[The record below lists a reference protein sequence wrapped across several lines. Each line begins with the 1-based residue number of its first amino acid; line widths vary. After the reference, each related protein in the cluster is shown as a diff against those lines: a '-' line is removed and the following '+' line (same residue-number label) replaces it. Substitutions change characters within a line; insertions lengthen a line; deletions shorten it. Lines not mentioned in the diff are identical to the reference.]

1 MRANL
6 EDVFKKYKIQT
17 FVNKIKDHLKEYK
30 GKIIFKDPSSNKNEI
45 DGEFSEFDMTIKCFL
60 DTSSTYWMGVLAHE
74 YSHFLQCI
82 NESEYWI
89 DFQIKVSS
97 INNLNNLFQNKK
109 SLQKISKSN
118 RLKLSQSIIKMELD
132 CDKSAIALIN
142 KYKLPVDKKEYRSKA
157 NIVLYKYLYWGEYGI
172 WPSITDKETGKIADW
187 KSLGLSRLSSEDGYK
202 NIDNMPKRLFDIFT
216 KNNY

>member
-60 DTSSTYWMGVLAHE
+60 DTSSTYWIGVLAHE

>member
-1 MRANL
+1 MRTNL

-17 FVNKIKDHLKEYK
+17 FINKIKDHLKEYK

-82 NESEYWI
+82 NESQYWI
-89 DFQIKVSS
+89 DFQIKVSN

-132 CDKSAIALIN
+132 CDKSAISLIN
-142 KYKLPVDKKEYRSKA
+142 KHKLPVDKKEYCSKA

-172 WPSITDKETGKIADW
+172 WPSIADKETGKIANW